1 MSSTE
6 MESAHA
12 LTCVI
17 AEDEALFR
25 AALVKLLGDEWPELK
40 ILAACE
46 DGAEALDAI
55 AANQPHLAFLDI
67 RMPGLTGLD
76 VAAAISEVS
85 PKTAIVFVTAY
96 DQYAIDA
103 FDKGAVDYLLKPVD
117 PARFRTTVARLKER
131 LQGNANDATIDP
143 ALLQALIAKLG
154 GRERSVD
161 GEAPLT
167 WITASVGR
175 ETRLINVSDIIYI
188 QSDNKYTV
196 VMTADSEA
204 LLRMPLTDIVK
215 RLDNTL
221 FRQIHRST
229 VVNLHAVAG
238 ITRDESG
245 RGTMRLKGRPE
256 TLAVSLSYMPF
267 FKNM

>member
-1 MSSTE
+1 MSANTT
-6 MESAHA
+6 

-17 AEDEALFR
+17 AEDEAVFR
-25 AALVKLLGDEWPELK
+25 QALVKLLADEWPDMS

-55 AANQPHLAFLDI
+55 AAHQPRLAFLDI

-76 VAAAISEVS
+76 VAAALADVS
-85 PKTAIVFVTAY
+85 PQTVVVFVTAY
-96 DQYAIDA
+96 DQYALDA

-117 PARFRTTVARLKER
+117 PARFRTTVGRLKARL
-131 LQGNANDATIDP
+131 QSPATGPAIDP
-143 ALLQALIAKLG
+143 AMLQTLIEKLG
-154 GRERSVD
+154 GSAAQE
-161 GEAPLT
+161 GTAPLT

-175 ETRLINVSDIIYI
+175 ETRLIAINDVIYI
-188 QSDNKYTV
+188 RSDNKYTAV
-196 VMTADSEA
+196 VTTECEA
-204 LLRMPLTDIVK
+204 LLRTSLNDILR
-215 RLDNTL
+215 RLDPTR

-229 VVNLHAVAG
+229 VVNLNAVAG

-256 TLAVSLSYMPF
+256 TLSVSLSYMPF

>member
-1 MSSTE
+1 MSTTTQPTD
-6 MESAHA
+6 A

-25 AALVKLLGDEWPELK
+25 AALVKLLGEEWPELK
-40 ILAACE
+40 IVAACE

-55 AANQPHLAFLDI
+55 AANQPRLAFLDI

-76 VAAAISEVS
+76 VAAATAEVS
-85 PKTAIVFVTAY
+85 PQTAIVFVTAY
-96 DQYAIDA
+96 DQYAVDA

-131 LQGNANDATIDP
+131 LQRSANGAAIDP
-143 ALLQALIAKLG
+143 TLLQALIDKLG
-154 GRERSVD
+154 GRAQSVD

-167 WITASVGR
+167 WVTASVGR
-175 ETRLINVSDIIYI
+175 ETRLINVNDIIYI

-215 RLDNTL
+215 RLDSGR

>member
-1 MSSTE
+1 MSTTTQP
-6 MESAHA
+6 AGA

-25 AALVKLLGDEWPELK
+25 AALVKLLGEEWPALK
-40 ILAACE
+40 IVAACE

-55 AANQPHLAFLDI
+55 AANQPQLAFLDI

-85 PKTAIVFVTAY
+85 PQTAIVFVTAY

-103 FDKGAVDYLLKPVD
+103 FDKGAVDYWLKPVD

-131 LQGNANDATIDP
+131 LQRPANDSAIDP
-143 ALLQALIAKLG
+143 GLLQALIDKLG
-154 GRERSVD
+154 GRTQAAD

-196 VMTADSEA
+196 VMTAESEA
-204 LLRMPLTDIVK
+204 LLRMPLTDILK
-215 RLDNTL
+215 RLDSGR